1 MRWVLVARGA
11 AASGRA
17 VLGVRSANATMRAL
31 RKSGSLSLKAIPIN
45 NCYDYD
51 GRGLIV

>member
-1 MRWVLVARGA
+1 MTDTWYIAINGAQVGPLTLQELKDTLVTFA
-11 AASGRA
+11 
-17 VLGVRSANATMRAL
+17 
-31 RKSGSLSLKAIPIN
+31 KAIPIN